1 MCLEVAVTA
10 VVLTAGIAIL
20 FGGFM
25 IAEEEEDCNTADN
38 NEQAQSDDE
47 SDETCRRLIFEILL
61 VQLHV
66 GAEQGKPHTAL

>member
-38 NEQAQSDDE
+38 NEQAQSDDQ
-47 SDETCRRLIFEILL
+47 SDETC
-61 VQLHV
+61 
-66 GAEQGKPHTAL
+66 